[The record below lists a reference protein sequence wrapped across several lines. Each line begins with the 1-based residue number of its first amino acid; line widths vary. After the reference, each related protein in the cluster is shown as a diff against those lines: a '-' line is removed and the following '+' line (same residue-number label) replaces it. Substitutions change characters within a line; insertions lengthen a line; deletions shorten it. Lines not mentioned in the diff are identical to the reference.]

1 MSDRVG
7 QTWKLTN
14 LDEQG
19 YVVFTVLR
27 SERHGSTETEHEIL
41 VLEANEFRIF
51 EADQGRSS
59 FWWESETM
67 IWEHDPMY
75 KRIA

>member
-19 YVVFTVLR
+19 YAIFTVLR
-27 SERHGSTETEHEIL
+27 SERRGASETEHEIL
-41 VLEANEFRIF
+41 VLEASDFRIF

-59 FWWESETM
+59 FWWESLTM